1 MALCWGC
8 WGGVGGLGG
17 SLSPGVTAPDTHCKS
32 AALSTFRKSC
42 LALSKMSGS
51 SLGTPGG
58 ERGCG
63 GGGGGW
69 GERKH
74 PVNAPQERTEPR

>member
-1 MALCWGC
+1 MGP
-8 WGGVGGLGG
+8 GG
-17 SLSPGVTAPDTHCKS
+17 SLSPAVTAPDTHCKS

-51 SLGTPGG
+51 SLGTAGRREGGG
-58 ERGCG
+58 EWEMG
-63 GGGGGW
+63 G

-74 PVNAPQERTEPR
+74 PINAPQEQTEPGTK